1 MPARSFSLRRI
12 LPRALSVAAAL
23 AAAGAAVVAYLW
35 ATLPDPSP
43 LARQNP
49 RTTALM
55 EQRRGEAR
63 AARRPFRIHQTWV
76 GLDGISRFL
85 VDAVVLS
92 EDARFFGHEGFD
104 WEAIREAAEAD
115 LKAGR
120 FARGAST
127 ITQQLAKNLYLGTE
141 KKLSRKVKEAV
152 LSAKLERTLSKR
164 RILAVYLNVA
174 EWGDGVFGVEA
185 GARHHLGVSAAALS
199 PAEAAVL
206 ASMLPAPRRVD
217 LARPS
222 GWLRERSRRL
232 LDRMREAGH
241 IDDPAHLHAA
251 AELERIL
258 AGPAPEGDQGGE
270 PPEDEEPVETAGAA
284 GATPEAPSPL
294 PAASPP
300 AAPTP
305 AATPPPTAPTAP
317 AAPEP
322 ASHPAPGPPDPAA
335 RPDR

>member
-1 MPARSFSLRRI
+1 MPPRRSRLRRL

-23 AAAGAAVVAYLW
+23 AATAAAVVAYLW

-55 EQRRGEAR
+55 EQRREEAR
-63 AARRPFRIHQTWV
+63 AARRPFRIRQEWV
-76 GLDGISRFL
+76 GIDGISRSL

-115 LKAGR
+115 LKEGR

-141 KKLSRKVKEAV
+141 KKLSRKVKEAI

-174 EWGDGVFGVEA
+174 EWGEGVFGVEA

-199 PAEAAVL
+199 PAQAAVL

-222 GWLRERSRRL
+222 GWLRGRARRL
-232 LDRMREAGH
+232 LDRMRDAGH
-241 IDDPAHLHAA
+241 LSADAHLHAS

-258 AGPAPEGDQGGE
+258 AGPAPADDRGGEE
-270 PPEDEEPVETAGAA
+270 PPEDEAPIETEAA
-284 GATPEAPSPL
+284 TATEAPIRTSTEAPGEAL
-294 PAASPP
+294 ITPTEAPAA
-300 AAPTP
+300 ARTETP
-305 AATPPPTAPTAP
+305 AP
-317 AAPEP
+317 AAPSP
-322 ASHPAPGPPDPAA
+322 QPSPPL
-335 RPDR
+335 RGGEGE